1 MLNINRSSHF
11 IYIIFITSLI
21 EWGRFVMAT
30 ATVVA
35 VCGQLRI
42 RGGAR

>member
-1 MLNINRSSHF
+1 MLNIDRSSHF
-11 IYIIFITSLI
+11 IYIIITSLI
-21 EWGRFVMAT
+21 EWGRFVIAT

-35 VCGQLRI
+35 RGQLG